1 MNIQQEIFNRACRAF
16 ERSIEECAVRAMG
29 CSLEDGLKSGRLTVE
44 SGQPFVDGRQIC
56 FLQPPRVEGM
66 RVVWVFHDLTQ
77 EIAQ

>member
-1 MNIQQEIFNRACRAF
+1 MNIAEEIVHRARCTF
-16 ERSIEECAVRAMG
+16 ERQIEECAVRALG

-66 RVVWVFHDLTQ
+66 RVVWVFYDLTQ
-77 EIAQ
+77 EVAP